1 MKVGKFPLYIDQLF
15 FQSAAHR
22 GTRLQASPS
31 QIQEASDLAEFESQ
45 TLHATDKSQRLDIV
59 LAVLS
64 ETALRSRGSR
74 HQGVALVEPNR
85 INAEADPFPNCAD
98 LHWSGSSPNRLH
110 SGVWSRVKRFLGFE
124 NWSPRQQMAQAPWS
138 IPWHSS
144 FPSLC
149 NLSCRLLHPRCTSSP
164 HCLAMLLP

>member
-15 FQSAAHR
+15 FQPAAHR

-45 TLHATDKSQRLDIV
+45 TLYATDKSQRLDIV
-59 LAVLS
+59 LAVLP

-74 HQGVALVEPNR
+74 QQGVTLVEPNR
-85 INAEADPFPNCAD
+85 INAEADPFPHCAD

-110 SGVWSRVKRFLGFE
+110 SGVRSRVKRFLGL
-124 NWSPRQQMAQAPWS
+124 RTGAPLTDG
-138 IPWHSS
+138 SS
-144 FPSLC
+144 SMVYSTGTRPSL
-149 NLSCRLLHPRCTSSP
+149 LYVI
-164 HCLAMLLP
+164 